1 MSRFTLGIVGIR
13 PTVLSALTE
22 LLAESRPGALRV
34 PWILPHTEAALLD
47 DVTQRQISQ
56 FGQLD
61 SRILPVSD
69 VKSLGSNGR

>member
-1 MSRFTLGIVGIR
+1 MSRFTLGVVGIR

-34 PWILPHTEAALLD
+34 PWILPHTEAAFID
-47 DVTQRQISQ
+47 DVTRRQISQ

-61 SRILPVSD
+61 SQILPVSN
-69 VKSLGSNGR
+69 VKTLGANAG